1 MQLNALKYL
10 WYLLPDSNRDTLQC
24 LLRFLSKVAEFA
36 EDTTDENDQI
46 VSQLLCQLVLGLKSN
61 EVLHTASLS
70 LPLQYV
76 YCKS

>member
-10 WYLLPDSNRDTLQC
+10 WYLLPDSNRDTLQY

-36 EDTTDENDQI
+36 EDTTGENDQI
-46 VSQLLCQLVLGLKSN
+46 VSQLLCQLVLELKSN

-70 LPLQYV
+70 LPLEYV